1 MNGVVSDLRQAVLDS
16 RRFRVAAG
24 NTKTALSGGAWHLGR
39 LSGVTNYDP
48 QEFTITALAGT
59 PLSELRAAL
68 HANRQHLAFD
78 PPLRDAG
85 ATIGGTVAAGL
96 SGPGSFRFGG
106 VRDFITGVKLMN
118 GQGEWLAG
126 GGQVVK
132 NAAGFDI
139 PKLMVGSLGEFGV
152 ITEVTMKVF
161 PRPESRRTI
170 LCQLPDLQA
179 AAMQM
184 NRLARSQ
191 LELTALELIAPAT
204 LAIQV
209 AGSAVAARER
219 VARTLQ
225 ALQADAE
232 LLDAAA
238 ANDLWTAAREFT
250 WVPPG
255 TSLLKIA
262 CNPTH
267 LAKLDDVLQ
276 RLAGTAPR
284 RYGVGGHVA
293 YVAWP
298 RVANIAGLESEL
310 QRLRL
315 GALPLTGDW
324 PASRLGHQPG
334 QAFMER
340 LRQVFD
346 PHSKF
351 TRRTLAEKAVQ

>member
-1 MNGVVSDLRQAVLDS
+1 MTKDVLDLQQAVLDS
-16 RRFRVAAG
+16 RRFRVMAG
-24 NTKTALSGGAWHLGR
+24 NTKPALSGGAWHLGR
-39 LSGVTNYDP
+39 LSGVTNYNP

-59 PLSELRAAL
+59 PLADLRAELR
-68 HANRQHLAFD
+68 ANRQHLPFD
-78 PPLRDAG
+78 PPLRDSN
-85 ATIGGTVAAGL
+85 ATIGGTLAAGL

-106 VRDFITGVKLMN
+106 VRDFVTGVKLVN
-118 GQGEWLAG
+118 GQGEWLTG

-139 PKLMVGSLGEFGV
+139 PKLMVGSLGEFGIV
-152 ITEVTMKVF
+152 TEVTLKVF

-170 LCQLPDLQA
+170 LCQLPDFPSALAQI
-179 AAMQM
+179 
-184 NRLARSQ
+184 NRLSRST
-191 LELTALELIAPAT
+191 LELTALELITPTT

-219 VARTLQ
+219 LARTVQ

-262 CNPTH
+262 CNPGNLPALH
-267 LAKLDDVLQ
+267 EVLQ
-276 RLAGTAPR
+276 RIAGSAPR

-298 RVANIAGLESEL
+298 RNAGIADLEAEL
-310 QRLRL
+310 QRLKL

-324 PASRLGHQPG
+324 PASRLGYQPG
-334 QAFMER
+334 QVFMER

-346 PHSKF
+346 PHSRF
-351 TRRTLAEKAVQ
+351 RRRTLAQKAGE